1 MLFKWLAV
9 PWSKWHSLAPE
20 PRSLPCDCRGGVL
33 HRLHTASVPTSDPSS
48 TEGSA
53 GRMVQEGQG
62 TCTTARACC
71 GTLTC
76 SGPSRRQAGFRGP
89 EASLS
94 STGWYDTWHLQ
105 IAQGP
110 VKGCAS
116 VLDQGFEAQRRVP
129 AFPGASEPPRNSA
142 YVTDPNL
149 HEFRFHPPVF
159 VLGSS

>member
-1 MLFKWLAV
+1 MTAV
-9 PWSKWHSLAPE
+9 VGFSTGSTQHLYPPQIPQAL
-20 PRSLPCDCRGGVL
+20 RGLLGVWF
-33 HRLHTASVPTSDPSS
+33 
-48 TEGSA
+48 
-53 GRMVQEGQG
+53 
-62 TCTTARACC
+62 TTARTCC

-116 VLDQGFEAQRRVP
+116 VLDQGFEAQQRVP